1 MSLYFPEPNAVTD
14 EAALR
19 SYENDVLYRGTAAWE
34 GDEDSNADC

>member
-1 MSLYFPEPNAVTD
+1 MNLYLPEPDAATD

-34 GDEDSNADC
+34 SDEEVPDA